1 MKSATMAFWQQY
13 FVATQAVNRSWLARL
28 SILQRL
34 QMLDDLM
41 QWELT
46 NSPDLVSG
54 SSASPVGSAS
64 DQDGH
69 HV

>member
-54 SSASPVGSAS
+54 SSACRAGSAS

-69 HV
+69 LM